1 MIYLDDSNSI
11 INQHIK
17 FCIVLDDQIKIYG
30 KEIKAVEET
39 IRICKKTDILAEY
52 LKSREVEVKNI
63 MHTLFDQER
72 INELNRKEA
81 AEKAATNSIRKMIK
95 NLKLTAEAAMEAL
108 EIPKSDYP
116 KYMAML

>member
-1 MIYLDDSNSI
+1 MLINIFMI
-11 INQHIK
+11 K
-17 FCIVLDDQIKIYG
+17 
-30 KEIKAVEET
+30 KETAPFEDRHLS
-39 IRICKKTDILAEY
+39 RIFKKQVSWGEKHHAHFIWS
-52 LKSREVEVKNI
+52 K
-63 MHTLFDQER
+63 R

-116 KYMAML
+116 KYMAMLWAMSQKSKEYLRAIYQP

>member
-1 MIYLDDSNSI
+1 
-11 INQHIK
+11 
-17 FCIVLDDQIKIYG
+17 
-30 KEIKAVEET
+30 
-39 IRICKKTDILAEY
+39 
-52 LKSREVEVKNI
+52 
-63 MHTLFDQER
+63 MHTLFDQEI

-95 NLKLTAEAAMEAL
+95 NLKLTAESAMEAL